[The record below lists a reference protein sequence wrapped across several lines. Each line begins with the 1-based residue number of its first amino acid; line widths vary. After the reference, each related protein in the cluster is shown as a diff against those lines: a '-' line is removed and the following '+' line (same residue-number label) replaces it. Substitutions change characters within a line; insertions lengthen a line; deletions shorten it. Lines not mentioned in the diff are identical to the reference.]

1 MDSVK
6 ASANIFTREC
16 QEYWVF
22 SLDGAAT
29 HNNSITDEQDQ
40 LIENKLNLEKLGYG
54 NLRNYNGQITA
65 EWNEQFNKVVNQF
78 ISDFGLKDKYDKLGG
93 NKKTQLYVWIS
104 QAVNGQIIKVQR
116 DTGSQGTNNKTHKE
130 VITLESIRENFYLGI
145 GDALIGAV
153 KGVFEFV
160 SHPIDGV
167 IGVANGIQFLN
178 KVISNPN
185 CEEAII
191 LDKII
196 VEAVNNFID
205 SNLNEKSRVL
215 GRIVGEILII
225 VATDGIAESIMEHL
239 PQIANQVKNGGKV
252 EKY

>member
-54 NLRNYNGQITA
+54 NLRNY
-65 EWNEQFNKVVNQF
+65 
-78 ISDFGLKDKYDKLGG
+78 
-93 NKKTQLYVWIS
+93 
-104 QAVNGQIIKVQR
+104 NGQIIKVQR